1 MNKVLVE
8 FTAILQDAPRRLMDI
23 ADADAAR
30 KPAPG
35 RWSKKEILGH
45 LIDSASNNHQRFLR
59 AQFAEHIDYPAYEQ
73 DSWVAAQA
81 YGTENWSDLVNLW
94 TLYNRHLL
102 HLLRHMPEK
111 ALTHQVS
118 IGGNPPVTLAAIA
131 EGYLKHVNNHLNQIL
146 G

>member
-1 MNKVLVE
+1 VNKILVE
-8 FTAILQDAPRRLMDI
+8 FTAILQSAPQRLVDI
-23 ADADAAR
+23 ADADAGR

-35 RWSKKEILGH
+35 RWSRKEILGH

-59 AQFAEHIDYPAYEQ
+59 AQFAERIDYPAYEQ
-73 DSWVAAQA
+73 ESWVAAQA
-81 YGTENWSDLVNLW
+81 YGTEDWPDLVNLW

-102 HLLRHMPEK
+102 HVLRHMPEK

-118 IGGNPPVTLAAIA
+118 IGGNPPVTLAASA
-131 EGYLKHVNNHLNQIL
+131 EGYIKHVNNHLDQIL